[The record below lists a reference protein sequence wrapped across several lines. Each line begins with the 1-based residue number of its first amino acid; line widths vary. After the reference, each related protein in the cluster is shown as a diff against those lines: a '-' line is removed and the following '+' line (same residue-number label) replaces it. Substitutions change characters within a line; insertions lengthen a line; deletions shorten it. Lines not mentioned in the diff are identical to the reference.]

1 MIVRAM
7 EAIAMVT
14 VAIYSYCHGN
24 CVVLPHFMGK
34 WLTSASKKL
43 MIYTHPWLYVYIA
56 V

>member
-24 CVVLPHFMGK
+24 CC
-34 WLTSASKKL
+34 
-43 MIYTHPWLYVYIA
+43 YIA
-56 V
+56 IAMVTV